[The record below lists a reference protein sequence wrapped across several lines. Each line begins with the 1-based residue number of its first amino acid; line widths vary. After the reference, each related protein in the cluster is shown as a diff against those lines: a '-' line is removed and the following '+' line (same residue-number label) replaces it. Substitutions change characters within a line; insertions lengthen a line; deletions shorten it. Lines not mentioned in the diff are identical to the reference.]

1 MTTTYNPTAKITKFQ
16 IKRIMANC
24 QYNVD
29 IKNEWVQW
37 ATDSNQTSLRTI
49 TQAQAVQIIKA
60 QEGSVSVNQTA
71 SWAKF
76 DKSNPKHK
84 LILSLLRQANWT
96 KPHPRHGEV
105 ADMDRLDAFLKSVKS
120 PVNKPLKDMSSEE
133 TEKVIKALSGIVKSR
148 YK

>member
-1 MTTTYNPTAKITKFQ
+1 
-16 IKRIMANC
+16 MANC

-37 ATDSNQTSLRTI
+37 VTDSNQTSLRSI

-76 DKSNPKHK
+76 DKSNSKHK
-84 LILSLLRQANWT
+84 LILSLMRQAQWT

-105 ADMDRLDAFLKSVKS
+105 ADMDRLDSFLKSDKS
-120 PVNKPLKDMSSEE
+120 PVKKPLKSMSSEE
-133 TEKVIKALSGIVKSR
+133 VEKIIIALNGIVKH
-148 YK
+148 KWK

>member
-1 MTTTYNPTAKITKFQ
+1 
-16 IKRIMANC
+16 MANC

-37 ATDSNQTSLRTI
+37 VTEDVNQTSLRNI

-76 DKSNPKHK
+76 DKSNPKHR
-84 LILSLLRQANWT
+84 LILSLMRQANWT

-120 PVNKPLKDMSSEE
+120 PVNRPLKDMSFEE
-133 TEKVIKALSGIVKSR
+133 VEKIIVALKGIVKSR